1 MKHVMT
7 VVDYTLA
14 SVALVLFVACMFVT
28 FIIDY
33 MRVPQ

>member
-14 SVALVLFVACMFVT
+14 SIALVLFVCWMFGV
-28 FIIDY
+28 FVIDS
-33 MRVPQ
+33 MRTPS